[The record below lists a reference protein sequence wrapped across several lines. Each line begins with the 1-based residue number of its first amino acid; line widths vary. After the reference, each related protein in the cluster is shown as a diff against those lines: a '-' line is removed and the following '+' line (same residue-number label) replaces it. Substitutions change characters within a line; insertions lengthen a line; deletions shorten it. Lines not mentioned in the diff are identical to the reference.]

1 MGILDKLRPQ
11 ARWKHGDPMVRLE
24 AVQALADT
32 ELDVL
37 AQVASEDTDARVRK
51 AAVHRLADV
60 DVLAAVTRN
69 DADAG
74 VREPVPV
81 NHSSSPSCR
90 VMPAPLQAPH
100 RSSGWS
106 RSVSPLPLQRVQ
118 TVGR

>member
-1 MGILDKLRPQ
+1 MKYTSELRRLPATGTGAPNRMGILDKLRPQ

-74 VREPVPV
+74 VRDDAV
-81 NHSSSPSCR
+81 
-90 VMPAPLQAPH
+90 
-100 RSSGWS
+100 
-106 RSVSPLPLQRVQ
+106 QRLVAIA
-118 TVGR
+118 